1 MKPRNQ
7 DGIASRR
14 AVAER
19 LRTFFSDLTGQ
30 LAAGSAEL
38 WERVQRRLPI
48 SGQPNQQNER
58 PSGEQQ
64 PQPPQSQQSQ
74 LARNPLDKS

>member
-1 MKPRNQ
+1 MKLRNP

-19 LRTFFSDLTGQ
+19 LRRFFSDLTGQ

-38 WERVQRRLPI
+38 WERVQRRLPT
-48 SGQPNQQNER
+48 SAQQNET
-58 PSGEQQ
+58 PPGPPQ
-64 PQPPQSQQSQ
+64 PQPPQTQQSRLDPRDQ
-74 LARNPLDKS
+74 RDKS